1 MKDDFK
7 ILMGQRI
14 SKSRKDRNLSQAELG
29 RRIDATSQQINNW
42 ETGLRAVSVL
52 YSRKLSLEL
61 GVSIDWLTGGDDKTP
76 MLSGT
81 YFTADNDLLAPFIR
95 IGDKINVDTAIK
107 TVEDDGIFAI
117 KRSNEQVFF
126 RWIKLD
132 EIGKGFTISVSRP
145 AEWESI
151 HVENLNDITIVG
163 RAVSITRRI

>member
-7 ILMGQRI
+7 MLMGQRLCE
-14 SKSRKDRNLSQAELG
+14 SRKNKNLSQAELG

-42 ETGLRAVSVL
+42 ETGLRAVSVI

-61 GVSIDWLTGGDDKTP
+61 GVSIDWLTGGEDKTP
-76 MLSGT
+76 LTIGT

-107 TVEDDGIFAI
+107 TVDDDGIFAI
-117 KRSNEQVFF
+117 KRSNEQIFF
-126 RWIKLD
+126 RWIKID
-132 EIGKGFTISVSRP
+132 EIGKGFTISVSSP

-151 HVENLNDITIVG
+151 HVENLDEITIVG
-163 RAVSITRRI
+163 KAISITRKI